1 LAYSTLFGNI
11 LKTRLFGKGFDHMF
25 VYTVK
30 ASSIKF
36 FCAILFSAAVLV
48 GIVAVVPVIDSAGE
62 VAVAALDYKGIAT
75 VEEQLSFLKEL
86 GYQVSPMPVYSDEV
100 VIPEVFDGVYEKYN
114 ELQKSQG
121 LNLEK
126 YRGKT
131 VMRYTYTEN
140 EGSDTRYVTLLI
152 YKNRIIGCDVT
163 TLGENGC
170 VVGLQKTNKPQNE
183 DSSSYEE
190 DFSANQSSESG
201 SDKPLA

>member
-1 LAYSTLFGNI
+1 
-11 LKTRLFGKGFDHMF
+11 MF

-62 VAVAALDYKGIAT
+62 VAVAALNFKGIAT
-75 VEEQLSFLKEL
+75 VEEQLDFLDSL
-86 GYQVSPMPVYSDEV
+86 GYNVSPIPVYADEV
-100 VIPEVFDGVYEKYN
+100 VIPEAFDGVYEQYN

-131 VMRYTYTEN
+131 VMRYTYTEA
-140 EGSDTRYVTLLI
+140 EESSPRYITLLI
-152 YKNRIIGCDVT
+152 YKNKIIGCDVT
-163 TLGENGC
+163 TLGEHGS
-170 VVGLQKTNKPQNE
+170 VVGLEQAKKDEKTESAP
-183 DSSSYEE
+183 SEE
-190 DFSANQSSESG
+190 TASESSASQNSGEG
-201 SDKPLA
+201 SHA

>member
-1 LAYSTLFGNI
+1 
-11 LKTRLFGKGFDHMF
+11 MF

-48 GIVAVVPVIDSAGE
+48 GIVAIVPVIDSAGE

-75 VEEQLSFLKEL
+75 VQEQLDFLDSL
-86 GYQVSPMPVYSDEV
+86 GYNVSSVPVYSDEV
-100 VIPEVFDGVYEKYN
+100 VIPEVFDSVYQKYN

-131 VMRYTYTEN
+131 VMRYTYAEEN
-140 EGSDTRYVTLLI
+140 SKDTRYVTLLI
-152 YKNRIIGCDVT
+152 YKNRVIGCDVT
-163 TLGENGC
+163 TLGKNGKVAALTKTENS
-170 VVGLQKTNKPQNE
+170 KT
-183 DSSSYEE
+183 DG
-190 DFSANQSSESG
+190 SASLPDASGEGETSPTTSEASQT
-201 SDKPLA
+201 